1 MVLSNLTHLISVY
14 PVLRTQ
20 SKRINN
26 ATQKIVTMIFL
37 VALLA
42 LAIIGLA
49 SLSVEQR
56 RTIEAMQR
64 RINSLGSEIDRLQS
78 QLTEMRLEYQSDI
91 NQINAQIQSIVMEI
105 NTLKRE
111 HQASPEM
118 IKALD
123 DLEFRMREMIRK
135 KKEAMQYAR

>member
-1 MVLSNLTHLISVY
+1 M
-14 PVLRTQ
+14 LRTQ